1 MRIPAPTASTPTS
14 RSFHIF
20 TRKTPIAA
28 NQRVGE
34 ISLYDGDK
42 VVGHYPLVTLES
54 INKGGVFSRMSDYLH
69 HEL

>member
-1 MRIPAPTASTPTS
+1 KDLEA
-14 RSFHIF
+14 
-20 TRKTPIAA
+20 PIAA

>member
-1 MRIPAPTASTPTS
+1 A
-14 RSFHIF
+14 
-20 TRKTPIAA
+20 PIAA